1 MTAMNDEKSGGFEI
15 KGVMKLAVIMFIAA
29 GIISS
34 ARMLVKYNEY
44 RDKIDELSA
53 DKVKYEESIER
64 IRYELEQE
72 FDDEYVEKIAKEKLN
87 LCRPD
92 EVVYYNGLE

>member
-1 MTAMNDEKSGGFEI
+1 MNDERSGGFEI
-15 KGVMKLAVIMFIAA
+15 KGIMKLTVIMFIAA

-44 RDKIDELSA
+44 RNKIDELSLQ
-53 DKVKYEESIER
+53 KVRYEESIER

>member
-1 MTAMNDEKSGGFEI
+1 MNDERSGGFEI

-34 ARMLVKYNEY
+34 AKMLVKYNEY

-53 DKVKYEESIER
+53 RRVKYEESIER

-72 FDDEYVEKIAKEKLN
+72 FDDDYVERIAKEKLN

>member
-1 MTAMNDEKSGGFEI
+1 MTAVNSEQTQHLEI
-15 KGVMKLAVIMFIAA
+15 RGVMRLAVVMFIAV

-53 DKVKYEESIER
+53 EKARYEESIDR

-72 FDDEYVEKIAKEKLN
+72 FDDKYVERIAKEKLN

>member
-1 MTAMNDEKSGGFEI
+1 MNSEGSGHFEI
-15 KGVMKLAVIMFIAA
+15 RGVMKLAVIAFIAA

-53 DKVKYEESIER
+53 QKIKYEESIER
-64 IRYELEQE
+64 IRYGLEQE

>member
-1 MTAMNDEKSGGFEI
+1 MNDEKSGGFEI

-34 ARMLVKYNEY
+34 AKMLVKYNEY

-53 DKVKYEESIER
+53 KKAQS
-64 IRYELEQE
+64 L
-72 FDDEYVEKIAKEKLN
+72 
-87 LCRPD
+87 PS
-92 EVVYYNGLE
+92 

>member
-1 MTAMNDEKSGGFEI
+1 MNDEKSGGFEI

-29 GIISS
+29 GISSS

-53 DKVKYEESIER
+53 DKMKYEESIER

>member
-1 MTAMNDEKSGGFEI
+1 MNDERSGGFEI
-15 KGVMKLAVIMFIAA
+15 KGIMKLAVIMFIAA

-44 RDKIDELSA
+44 RNKIDELSFQ
-53 DKVKYEESIER
+53 KVRYEESIER

>member
-1 MTAMNDEKSGGFEI
+1 MNDEKSGGFEI
-15 KGVMKLAVIMFIAA
+15 KGVMKLAVIM
-29 GIISS
+29 
-34 ARMLVKYNEY
+34 LVKYNEY

-53 DKVKYEESIER
+53 QKVAYVESIER
-64 IRYELEQE
+64 IQYELDQE
-72 FDDEYVEKIAKEKLN
+72 FDDAYVEKIAKEKLN

>member
-1 MTAMNDEKSGGFEI
+1 MNSENSKHLEI
-15 KGVMKLAVIMFIAA
+15 RGVMKLAVVVFIAA

-34 ARMLVKYNEY
+34 AKMLVKYNEY

-53 DKVKYEESIER
+53 QKVRYEESIER
-64 IRYELEQE
+64 IKYELEQE
-72 FDDEYVEKIAKEKLN
+72 FDDSYVERIAKEKLN

>member
-1 MTAMNDEKSGGFEI
+1 MNGESSGGFEI

-29 GIISS
+29 GIVSS
-34 ARMLVKYNEY
+34 ARMFVKYNEY

-53 DKVKYEESIER
+53 QKAEYEESIER

-72 FDDEYVEKIAKEKLN
+72 FDDAYVEKIAKEKLN

>member
-1 MTAMNDEKSGGFEI
+1 MNDKKSGGFEI
-15 KGVMKLAVIMFIAA
+15 KGIMKIAVIMFIAA

-53 DKVKYEESIER
+53 QKAKYQDSIER

-72 FDDEYVEKIAKEKLN
+72 FDDAYVEKIAKEKLN